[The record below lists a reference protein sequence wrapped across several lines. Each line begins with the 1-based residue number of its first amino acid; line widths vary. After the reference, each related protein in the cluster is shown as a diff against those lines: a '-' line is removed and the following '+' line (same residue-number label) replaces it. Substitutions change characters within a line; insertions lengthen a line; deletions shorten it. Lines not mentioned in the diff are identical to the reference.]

1 VIYNSKELIEM
12 KTFNE
17 WLSAK
22 NEAGLS
28 GFMPNM
34 GQRAIPI
41 NQGQPAPAQQPQ
53 QKQISLSTI
62 APNVKDPNWIQL
74 YEIFTRMFGRQPNDP
89 AVQQLGQALQSSGTT
104 GNMTALQPFVQ
115 KFLKAQ
121 SMR

>member
-1 VIYNSKELIEM
+1 M

-22 NEAGLS
+22 NEAGLG
-28 GFMPNM
+28 GFMPNL

-41 NQGQPAPAQQPQ
+41 NQGQPAQQPQ
-53 QKQISLSTI
+53 QKQVSLSTI
-62 APNVKDPNWIQL
+62 APRIKDPNWIQL
-74 YEIFTRMFGRQPNDP
+74 YEIFERMFGRQPNDP
-89 AVQQLGQALQSSGTT
+89 AVQQLGQALLNSGQT

-121 SMR
+121 PMR